1 MKNLI
6 LGLALC
12 GLAFGCKTDKQ
23 AAISDASG
31 APSADCCAT
40 KGECSDAEKAECAKM
55 TDAQK
60 AECASKKASCS
71 SKKVCPMTGKELE

>member
-31 APSADCCAT
+31 APATECAASGADCCAT
-40 KGECSDAEKAECAKM
+40 KSACSEAE
-55 TDAQK
+55 K
-60 AECASKKASCS
+60 AECASKKT
-71 SKKVCPMTGKELE
+71 CPVTGKVSE

>member
-31 APSADCCAT
+31 APSTECCAS
-40 KGECSDAEKAECAKM
+40 KSECSDAEKAECASKSEC

-60 AECASKKASCS
+60 AECASKK
-71 SKKVCPMTGKELE
+71 VCPMTGKELD